1 MWQLNMALFII
12 IAMGSFG
19 WGIKKALSSE
29 KKKRG

>member
-1 MWQLNMALFII
+1 MWQLNMALFLT

-19 WGIKKALSSE
+19 WGIYRALTFE